1 MKISHRWLKD
11 YIRFRLSPAELSD
24 KLSMLGLEVGSY
36 EDMAAKYDKILVG
49 KVLTKTKHPNADRL
63 VLCTVDT
70 GKEILEIVC
79 GAPNVAAG
87 QKVAVALVGARIP
100 RNQHDPDGKPFVL
113 ERAMIRG
120 IESNGMICS
129 AYELGLGEDAD
140 GILVLDDKARTGTSL
155 ARYLGATDIVY
166 EMEVTA
172 NRGDWMSHI
181 GVARE
186 MQGFAKAEASLPRV
200 KIRESKTE
208 ARRVATIKILDSR
221 KCLRYSSRILR
232 NITVGPS
239 PKWLQDRLSAVDIR
253 PVNNVV
259 DVTNYVMM
267 ETGQPLHAFD
277 FDLLSGHAIV
287 VRCAEEGEGF
297 TTLDGKARTL
307 NSEIL
312 MICDG
317 SRPVAIAGVMGG
329 ANSEISNKTTSVLIE
344 SANFDPGSVRRAA
357 KIIGLST
364 DASQR
369 FERGVDIEM
378 TAYAANRVAQLL
390 QSLSGAEVL
399 KGVIDVYPKKPGRR
413 TIKLRIDRANRI
425 LGTSLTLDHMVAL
438 LKRLR
443 IKPVLRTRG
452 GVVLE
457 VPSSRKDLVEEID
470 VIEEVA
476 RIYGYDKIAAKTNA
490 TVDFSKPRQVESLQ
504 DELRDY
510 LVGAGFS
517 EMLTLSLQDSLS
529 GNLMG
534 GKAVEV
540 LNPVSAEASVL
551 RASLI
556 PGALQSVK
564 HNRSHGEKNLRC
576 FELGNVFS
584 LREGFSKSTLEGFD
598 EEERILLLL
607 AGEISRPQYGIQGRK
622 ADIFDLKGEIAALL
636 SKFHLDKYRFISYD
650 NAGALIETA
659 LAVEINGTYT
669 GFLGKITR
677 SLAIRFGIE
686 DDVFISELKTKVI
699 DQNRV
704 VEKKYRT
711 LPRFPRVTRDLSFVV
726 DASLPQER
734 VEEAIK
740 KSGGSL
746 LSGVTL
752 FDLYVG
758 DRIGPG
764 KKSLAFTLELQPMD
778 RTLTDSEADELIGR
792 IVVHVQAECHAKLRS
807 L

>member
-1 MKISHRWLKD
+1 
-11 YIRFRLSPAELSD
+11 
-24 KLSMLGLEVGSY
+24 
-36 EDMAAKYDKILVG
+36 
-49 KVLTKTKHPNADRL
+49 
-63 VLCTVDT
+63 
-70 GKEILEIVC
+70 
-79 GAPNVAAG
+79 
-87 QKVAVALVGARIP
+87 
-100 RNQHDPDGKPFVL
+100 
-113 ERAMIRG
+113 
-120 IESNGMICS
+120 
-129 AYELGLGEDAD
+129 
-140 GILVLDDKARTGTSL
+140 
-155 ARYLGATDIVY
+155 
-166 EMEVTA
+166 
-172 NRGDWMSHI
+172 
-181 GVARE
+181 
-186 MQGFAKAEASLPRV
+186 
-200 KIRESKTE
+200 
-208 ARRVATIKILDSR
+208 
-221 KCLRYSSRILR
+221 
-232 NITVGPS
+232 
-239 PKWLQDRLSAVDIR
+239 
-253 PVNNVV
+253 
-259 DVTNYVMM
+259 
-267 ETGQPLHAFD
+267 
-277 FDLLSGHAIV
+277 
-287 VRCAEEGEGF
+287 
-297 TTLDGKARTL
+297 
-307 NSEIL
+307 
-312 MICDG
+312 
-317 SRPVAIAGVMGG
+317 
-329 ANSEISNKTTSVLIE
+329 
-344 SANFDPGSVRRAA
+344 
-357 KIIGLST
+357 
-364 DASQR
+364 
-369 FERGVDIEM
+369 
-378 TAYAANRVAQLL
+378 
-390 QSLSGAEVL
+390 
-399 KGVIDVYPKKPGRR
+399 
-413 TIKLRIDRANRI
+413 
-425 LGTSLTLDHMVAL
+425 
-438 LKRLR
+438 
-443 IKPVLRTRG
+443 
-452 GVVLE
+452 
-457 VPSSRKDLVEEID
+457 
-470 VIEEVA
+470 
-476 RIYGYDKIAAKTNA
+476 
-490 TVDFSKPRQVESLQ
+490 
-504 DELRDY
+504 
-510 LVGAGFS
+510 
-517 EMLTLSLQDSLS
+517 
-529 GNLMG
+529 MG

-677 SLAIRFGIE
+677 SLTIRFGIE

-704 VEKKYRT
+704 VEKKYRA